1 MKNVIDAID
10 GSHIILAD
18 APLRQPETYWN
29 KKKNILYNYKKL

>member
-29 KKKNILYNYKKL
+29 RKKNILYNYKEL